1 MDPYPLSLL
10 ENSNSVRRSS
20 VLQKL
25 ATPPFS
31 CSRQTRSYRKNSV
44 DLTTQMSP
52 LRGGEWPS
60 LLPFLHPTV
69 SSPFFITLPNNLLH
83 STPIRTLQPPQHRD
97 HLVVDPAVG
106 GDDLFSVDREWVA
119 REIRDAAAGLFEN
132 HKAGGGIPGMEVH
145 FPKAVCT
152 SKRNVAQ
159 IQSGGTGTAHS
170 LTLKQECLEL
180 TDGSFHFLADRV
192 REARQD

>member
-52 LRGGEWPS
+52 LRGECRAYSTRKRHS
-60 LLPFLHPTV
+60 LEVRFCV
-69 SSPFFITLPNNLLH
+69 FQN
-83 STPIRTLQPPQHRD
+83 
-97 HLVVDPAVG
+97 
-106 GDDLFSVDREWVA
+106 
-119 REIRDAAAGLFEN
+119 FEN
-132 HKAGGGIPGMEVH
+132 RLAIGFGKMGEV
-145 FPKAVCT
+145 AASV
-152 SKRNVAQ
+152 
-159 IQSGGTGTAHS
+159 
-170 LTLKQECLEL
+170 LT
-180 TDGSFHFLADRV
+180 R
-192 REARQD
+192 

>member
-52 LRGGEWPS
+52 LRGGECSPCNRRLILCYFADSMRGRNIGLVILLLAATFTVYWPA
-60 LLPFLHPTV
+60 L
-69 SSPFFITLPNNLLH
+69 
-83 STPIRTLQPPQHRD
+83 
-97 HLVVDPAVG
+97 
-106 GDDLFSVDREWVA
+106 
-119 REIRDAAAGLFEN
+119 
-132 HKAGGGIPGMEVH
+132 GGGILWDDDAHITRP
-145 FPKAVCT
+145 AL
-152 SKRNVAQ
+152 
-159 IQSGGTGTAHS
+159 QSIGGLG
-170 LTLKQECLEL
+170 
-180 TDGSFHFLADRV
+180 RIW
-192 REARQD
+192 